1 MIFRKIT
8 RKRPVATS
16 LLSGGILLAMA
27 VFGWG
32 VPWENFFDALWLS
45 VLLVILLTIPA
56 LIVVLIIQL
65 IKRLKSSR
73 EE

>member
-8 RKRPVATS
+8 RKRPIATS

-27 VFGWG
+27 IFGWG
-32 VPWENFFDALWLS
+32 VPWEDFFGALWLS
-45 VLLVILLTIPA
+45 VLVVILLILPA
-56 LIVVLIIQL
+56 LVVVFIIQL
-65 IKRLKSSR
+65 IKRLANSS

>member
-8 RKRPVATS
+8 RKRPIATS

-27 VFGWG
+27 IFGWG
-32 VPWENFFDALWLS
+32 VPWEDFFGALWLS
-45 VLLVILLTIPA
+45 VLVVILLILPA
-56 LIVVLIIQL
+56 LVVVLIIQL
-65 IKRLKSSR
+65 IKRLANSS

>member
-8 RKRPVATS
+8 RKRPIATS

-32 VPWENFFDALWLS
+32 VPWEDFFGALWLS
-45 VLLVILLTIPA
+45 VLVVILLILPA
-56 LIVVLIIQL
+56 LVVVLIIQL
-65 IKRLKSSR
+65 IKRLANSS

>member
-8 RKRPVATS
+8 RKRPIATS

-32 VPWENFFDALWLS
+32 VPWEDFFGALWLS
-45 VLLVILLTIPA
+45 VLVVILLILPA

-65 IKRLKSSR
+65 IKRLANSR